1 VKRRG
6 PTKPKSSLGP
16 VSDVLQITIDGEN
29 DVNLQDLRQE
39 QMHKCSEHA
48 DSIGLECVLVSIKAT
63 VVWYLIK
70 KDERMTLTLHDFWE
84 GVASN
89 VRQKYSAGKKDVGIN
104 LELIFGRDKTGI
116 APSALVAE
124 LPAAKI
130 SLTQTAK
137 LKKEADERDRLR
149 AGIVEQTKVLQMS
162 RICK

>member
-1 VKRRG
+1 
-6 PTKPKSSLGP
+6 
-16 VSDVLQITIDGEN
+16 
-29 DVNLQDLRQE
+29 
-39 QMHKCSEHA
+39 
-48 DSIGLECVLVSIKAT
+48 
-63 VVWYLIK
+63 
-70 KDERMTLTLHDFWE
+70 MTLTLHDFWE

-124 LPAAKI
+124 LSATKI

-137 LKKEADERDRLR
+137 LKKEVDERDRLR

-162 RICK
+162 RICKGNCHNKGKYC